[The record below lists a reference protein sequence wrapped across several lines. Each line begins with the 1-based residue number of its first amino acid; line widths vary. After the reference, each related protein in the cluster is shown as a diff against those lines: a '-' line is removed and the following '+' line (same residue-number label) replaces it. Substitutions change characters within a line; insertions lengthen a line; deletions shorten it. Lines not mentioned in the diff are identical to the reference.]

1 MEKLQ
6 ELFFILIVVGAA
18 GPGFVFCFLLAVA
31 SMGIYALP
39 TFFDPE
45 FYKDL
50 FEYISTIDLS
60 EMFELLKAYM
70 LAHMEMY

>member
-39 TFFDPE
+39 AFFDPE
-45 FYKDL
+45 FYTDL
-50 FEYISTIDLS
+50 FEYIASIDLG
-60 EMFELLKAYM
+60 EMFELLQEYM
-70 LAHMEMY
+70 RAHMEMY